1 MCQRR
6 KLVDKRVFGNELSN
20 SLNFFFR
27 NKSHVATEET
37 KSLES
42 FDPIGGGKQTGREE
56 EGRGEESR
64 QKAEMRVLEKI
75 THKSF
80 RAFF

>member
-1 MCQRR
+1 
-6 KLVDKRVFGNELSN
+6 
-20 SLNFFFR
+20 
-27 NKSHVATEET
+27 
-37 KSLES
+37 
-42 FDPIGGGKQTGREE
+42 QTGREE

>member
-1 MCQRR
+1 MCQKR

-20 SLNFFFR
+20 SLIFFR

-42 FDPIGGGKQTGREE
+42 FDSIGGGKQTGREE